1 MYGQFRDRNLKLKA
15 PPIELR
21 SPAAQGRGWDG
32 GYPPGLAKPQNPTPL
47 RLGSTLP
54 SRAAPPLGRRRA
66 LLNRTGVG
74 LRVAATPCPTP
85 KLLNPHRS
93 GHVIALIGCRGVDI
107 E

>member
-54 SRAAPPLGRRRA
+54 SLAAPPLMRR
-66 LLNRTGVG
+66 GEG
-74 LRVAATPCPTP
+74 LPATTPSFPHCAAPAIM
-85 KLLNPHRS
+85 L
-93 GHVIALIGCRGVDI
+93 
-107 E
+107 